1 MGGCIPYPFPPIEE
15 ATTTPQ
21 YAFKKNCKDIC
32 SNTAYGN
39 ETFEYELDKRKGI
52 INWEKINAIIIF
64 SKKCQSFI
72 C

>member
-15 ATTTPQ
+15 AATTPQ

-52 INWEKINAIIIF
+52 INFGKMM
-64 SKKCQSFI
+64 
-72 C
+72 